1 MPAPKGNTYFK
12 NRKSSGVK
20 SLYKPEYDPQVYN
33 MALLGL
39 TDAEMAETLGISQK
53 TFDNWK
59 KDHKGFLLSIKRGKM
74 TADGYVAE
82 NLYKRA
88 IGYTYDEV
96 RFEKIGSRTIEG
108 TDLKEDI
115 YKKTVTTKEMAPD
128 PTAAIFWL
136 KNRQAKQWRD
146 KQLTEHTGKDGSPL
160 FPDIRIEVID
170 NSDKVDHEDPDG
182 I

>member
-12 NRKSSGVK
+12 NRKSSGAK
-20 SLYKPEYDPQVYN
+20 SGYKPEYDAQVYN

-39 TDAEMAETLGISQK
+39 TDAEMSEALGVTQP
-53 TFDNWK
+53 TFDKWK
-59 KDHKGFLLSIKRGKM
+59 REHKDFFLSIKRGKM

-82 NLYKRA
+82 NLHKRA
-88 IGYTYDEV
+88 VGYTYDEV
-96 RFEKIGSRTIEG
+96 KFEKIGSRDIEG
-108 TDLKEDI
+108 DNIKEDI
-115 YKKTVTTKEMAPD
+115 YKKSVTTKEVVPD
-128 PTAAIFWL
+128 VTAQIFWL
-136 KNRQAKQWRD
+136 KNRQAKIWRD

-170 NSDKVDHEDPDG
+170 NSDKVDNEDPDG